1 MKLGFYL
8 CGSQPV
14 ERVLPLIARAATNGG
29 QRLLVVAEDQAV
41 RDTLDKAL
49 WEVSPAEFLAH
60 GQAGGAH
67 DARQPILLSADCAAA
82 NGAKLLALADGRW
95 REKAEGFERV
105 LLFFDD
111 EGRAAA
117 RQTWKQFDN
126 REDVERE
133 FHELEG
139 GKWVQRA

>member
-1 MKLGFYL
+1 MRLGFYL

-29 QRLLVVAEDQAV
+29 QRMVVVASDEAL
-41 RDTLDKAL
+41 RNTLDKAL
-49 WEVSPAEFLAH
+49 WSAFPAEFLAH

-67 DARQPILLSADCAAA
+67 DKRQPILLSGNCDAA
-82 NGAKLLALADGRW
+82 NGAKLLALADGQW
-95 REKAEGFERV
+95 RDAAEGFERV

-126 REDVERE
+126 RDDVERE
-133 FHELEG
+133 FYELEN
-139 GKWVQRA
+139 GKWVKRA

>member
-1 MKLGFYL
+1 MRLGFYL

-133 FHELEG
+133 FHELEV

>member
-1 MKLGFYL
+1 MRLGFYL

-14 ERVLPLIARAATNGG
+14 ELVLPLIARAATNGG

-60 GQAGGAH
+60 GQAGGVH

-95 REKAEGFERV
+95 REEAEGFERV

-133 FHELEG
+133 FHELEV

>member
-1 MKLGFYL
+1 MRVGFYL
-8 CGSQPV
+8 CGTQPV

-29 QRLLVVAEDQAV
+29 QRLLVVAGDEGL
-41 RDTLDKAL
+41 RETLDKAL
-49 WEVSPAEFLAH
+49 WEVFPAEFLAH

-67 DARQPILLSADCAAA
+67 DARQPILLSATCDAA
-82 NGAKLLALADGRW
+82 NGAQLLALADGHW
-95 REKAEGFERV
+95 RDDAEGFERV

-117 RQTWKQFDN
+117 RSTWKQFDN

-133 FHELEG
+133 FYELDG
-139 GKWVQRA
+139 GKWVKRA